1 MIKKIKLHTVITN
14 ISIAL
19 VLSTLILIPSYAK
32 EKLPAKD
39 ETIVAYYG
47 RPGVSSLGVLG
58 QHSIDALIP
67 IVKAKADE
75 YAKILNHHVTPAFD
89 IIYGLGAADPG
100 RRKDYII
107 PLSSQKLMPYIT
119 AAKEHG
125 FALFID
131 LQLGKMTPLQ
141 AVQPVLKYL
150 KYPNV
155 HIAIDPE
162 FEVHDL
168 EIPPGR
174 VVGHISGEEINQVQ
188 EAMTQYMNKNNI
200 QEKKILVV
208 HMFRHSMVTDQEAVR
223 GYKNIDLIMNL
234 DGHGPAKLKIDIY
247 NGLYTKNVAAKI
259 AGGFKLFFKEDKPSI
274 MTPREVLGLES
285 ISGVKIKSMPRYINY
300 E

>member
-1 MIKKIKLHTVITN
+1 MPLQAQENVKQQ
-14 ISIAL
+14 
-19 VLSTLILIPSYAK
+19 
-32 EKLPAKD
+32 LPTAN

-58 QHSIDALIP
+58 QYSIDALIP
-67 IVKAKADE
+67 KIKAKAAK

-100 RRKDYII
+100 SRKDYII
-107 PLSSQKLMPYIT
+107 PLSHKKLLPYIT
-119 AAKEHG
+119 AAKEHD

-141 AVQPVLKYL
+141 AIQPVLKYL

-168 EIPPGR
+168 EIRPGKI
-174 VVGHISGEEINQVQ
+174 VGHISGEEINEVQ
-188 EAMTQYMNKNNI
+188 EAMNTYMNKHQI
-200 QEKKILVV
+200 QEKKILIV
-208 HMFRHSMVTDQEAVR
+208 HMFRHSMVTHQTSVK

-274 MTPREVLGLES
+274 MTPRQVLGLES
-285 ISGVKIKSMPRYINY
+285 VSGVKIKSMPKYINY
-300 E
+300 Q